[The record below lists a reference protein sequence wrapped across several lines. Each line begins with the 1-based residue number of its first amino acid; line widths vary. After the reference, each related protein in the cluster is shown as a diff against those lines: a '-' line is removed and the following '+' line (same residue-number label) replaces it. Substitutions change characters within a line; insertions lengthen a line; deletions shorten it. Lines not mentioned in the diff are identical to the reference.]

1 MADPKITYPG
11 LLHPLSMMRRG
22 HGLPSLDFKEI
33 ESQELPEPYKQLLA
47 HEGDMTSR
55 LEDAYRSSI
64 RVNRLRSSNDGKN
77 YFRDVILETSESPS
91 RAVEY
96 GAIEIQLSN
105 LPDLAKEAVIGGEKP
120 LGGILNEGRIPY
132 ACELRGF
139 FKVIPDES
147 IQKAFAMETPVELFG
162 RSNRIKAR
170 LGDTIAMIV
179 EILPPA

>member
-1 MADPKITYPG
+1 MADPKITFPG
-11 LLHPLSMMRRG
+11 LLHPLSMMRRAR
-22 HGLPSLDFKEI
+22 GLPRLEFKEI
-33 ESQELPEPYKQLLA
+33 ESNELPQPYRQLLA

-55 LEDAYRSSI
+55 LENAYRSSI

-77 YFRDVILETSESPS
+77 YFREVILETTDSPS

-132 ACELRGF
+132 GCELRGF

-170 LGDTIAMIV
+170 SGDTIAMIV